1 MVTGLL
7 LVAFTFFVFARAAV
21 LRGGGQSAADA
32 AALAATQEARDDLYE
47 RFLDA
52 IGEDADEDAD
62 LDDILAGEDFGS
74 QVPSACGEAAPRLA
88 SSNDASIDD
97 CGIARGGTGYTVR
110 IRTTG
115 TVGDTVIPGTEAQH
129 GFAGATAVL
138 EGLCEATTEEPDR
151 VELECEERDWSFD
164 PADEED
170 LPEARDLFRVYLE
183 D

>member
-62 LDDILAGEDFGS
+62 LEDILAGEDLPPACG
-74 QVPSACGEAAPRLA
+74 PSASRLA
-88 SSNDASIDD
+88 SRNAAGVDD
-97 CGIARGGTGYTVR
+97 CGLAQGGTGYTVR
-110 IRTTG
+110 VRTTE

-138 EGLCEATTEEPDR
+138 EGLCEVTTEESDR
-151 VELECEERDWSFD
+151 VELECEEEDWSFD
-164 PADEED
+164 PADDED